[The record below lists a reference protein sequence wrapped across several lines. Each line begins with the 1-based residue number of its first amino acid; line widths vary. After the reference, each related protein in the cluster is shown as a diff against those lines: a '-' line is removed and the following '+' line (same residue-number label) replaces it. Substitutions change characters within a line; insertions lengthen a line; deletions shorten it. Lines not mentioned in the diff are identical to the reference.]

1 MGRPFSKLKMPHF
14 SRTQLITT
22 LTMMMH
28 TVQDN
33 SDMELNRTMAL
44 SMFEVILRYYNLFT
58 QAKGDKKLIQTCYNK
73 AKGPKNDPRFAK
85 YVVKF
90 EELTRPPPL
99 RRSARLLK
107 RKPLIQES
115 I

>member
-1 MGRPFSKLKMPHF
+1 MPNF

-22 LTMMMH
+22 LTMMLH

-33 SDMELNRTMAL
+33 PDTELNRTMAL
-44 SMFEVILRYYNLFT
+44 AMFEVTLNYYNLFT
-58 QAKGDKKLIQTCYNK
+58 RSGDKKFIQVCYDK
-73 AKGPKNDPRFAK
+73 AKGAKNDHRFAK

-99 RRSARLLK
+99 RRSRRL
-107 RKPLIQES
+107 RGY
-115 I
+115 

>member
-1 MGRPFSKLKMPHF
+1 MGRPFSKLKMPNF

-107 RKPLIQES
+107 RKPLIPES
-115 I
+115 V

>member
-1 MGRPFSKLKMPHF
+1 MRKYT
-14 SRTQLITT
+14 RTELITT
-22 LTMMMH
+22 LSMMLNA
-28 TVQDN
+28 VQDN
-33 SDMELNRTMAL
+33 PDMELNRIMAL

-58 QAKGDKKLIQTCYNK
+58 QGKGDKKLIQTCYDK

-99 RRSARLLK
+99 RRSARL
-107 RKPLIQES
+107 RGY
-115 I
+115 